1 MKKKSLLTTNVYLKD
16 RLTRDASLR
25 KTVVTSSAVE
35 GAGKSAAKALK
46 AKKTSGTR
54 ATAA

>member
-16 RLTRDASLR
+16 RVMRDASLR
-25 KTVVTSSAVE
+25 KTVITSSAVE

-46 AKKTSGTR
+46 FTETLGAK
-54 ATAA
+54 ATQA